1 MVVCSVLKRT
11 PLIPFARQRGLL
23 MTRTRIAPTLLLLAL
38 CLSLTASTSAARGRK
53 GKPAAAA
60 KSAKTAKTAKSAR
73 ADKRGGRVE
82 RAAKGREKTARP
94 KTAAQETRAER
105 RQRER
110 AEQADA
116 RTGRR
121 GGRRMSRRE
130 QLLQARLA
138 AEARRR
144 AELARLAAIARAR
157 AAEQALRDE
166 VAANIARDDTTG
178 EDLEVRR
185 AAVNALGNHLASVVV
200 MDPKSGRIYSIVN
213 QEWAVRRGF
222 KPCSTIKLITG
233 LAGLSEHVIDPL
245 QEASLIS
252 VSSNRLDLTDAL
264 AFSNNGYFQNVSGR
278 VGFERMVSYA
288 RQLGF
293 GERSGINH
301 ANEYTGRVP
310 LFKQGYA
317 VNHMG
322 SHGDDFEVTPVQLAA
337 IASVFANGGTLLTPH
352 LPRTPDENIHFKP
365 EVRRQLNIP
374 QEYLRRMLPG
384 MVGAVA
390 YGTGKRAFDTSET
403 IAGKTGTC
411 IQQNGWV
418 GLFASYAPV
427 EDPQLAIA
435 VVGRGPDARQHA
447 TVWIAGQIYK
457 SLAYRFGKRGN
468 RPAYTLTPDI
478 LAPRPHI
485 DAATAAAVNE
495 EDAEENAA
503 AASEA
508 FSTAAPTDDAT
519 NGATG
524 NNVKPSLQ
532 PVQTTP
538 VYPNVKLPSGPAQ
551 PVIKPAQP
559 PVKPPPSTGDARP
572 RRVHPNEPQ

>member
-1 MVVCSVLKRT
+1 
-11 PLIPFARQRGLL
+11 
-23 MTRTRIAPTLLLLAL
+23 MTRTRTAPTLLLLAL
-38 CLSLTASTSAARGRK
+38 CLSLTTITTNARGRK
-53 GKPAAAA
+53 GKPAATA
-60 KSAKTAKTAKSAR
+60 KSAKTKSAS
-73 ADKRGGRVE
+73 AQKRGGRTE
-82 RAAKGREKTARP
+82 RAAKGRDKTARTKAP
-94 KTAAQETRAER
+94 AHETRAER

-110 AEQADA
+110 AERADA
-116 RTGRR
+116 RSARSG

-130 QLLQARLA
+130 RLLQARLA

-166 VAANIARDDTTG
+166 VAANIGRDDTTG

-185 AAVNALGNHLASVVV
+185 AAVNALGNHIASVVV
-200 MDPKSGRIYSIVN
+200 MNPKSGRIYSIVN

-222 KPCSTIKLITG
+222 KPCSTIKLVTG
-233 LAGLSEHVIDPL
+233 FAGLSERVIDPL
-245 QEASLIS
+245 QEAALVS
-252 VSSNRLDLTDAL
+252 VSSNRLDLTEAL

-288 RQLGF
+288 RQLGL

-301 ANEYTGRVP
+301 ANEYAGRVP

-317 VNHMG
+317 VNPMG

-352 LPRTPDENIHFKP
+352 LPRTPEENVHFKP

-374 QEYLRRMLPG
+374 QEYMRRMLPG

-390 YGTGKRAFDTSET
+390 YGTGKRAFDASET

-418 GLFASYAPV
+418 GLFTSYAPV

-457 SLAYRFGKRGN
+457 TLAYRFGKRGN
-468 RPAYTLTPDI
+468 KPQYTLTPDI
-478 LAPRPHI
+478 LAPRPRL
-485 DAATAAAVNE
+485 DAATAIAVNE
-495 EDAEENAA
+495 EEAEENAA

-508 FSTAAPTDDAT
+508 AGIAAPPDDTT

-524 NNVKPSLQ
+524 NHVQPTLRAVQPSPTGTNVKPASIAPQ
-532 PVQTTP
+532 P
-538 VYPNVKLPSGPAQ
+538 AA
-551 PVIKPAQP
+551 KPAQMP
-559 PVKPPPSTGDARP
+559 AKTPPPGSDSRP

>member
-1 MVVCSVLKRT
+1 
-11 PLIPFARQRGLL
+11 
-23 MTRTRIAPTLLLLAL
+23 MTRTRIAPPLLLLAL
-38 CLSLTASTSAARGRK
+38 CLSLTTISAAARGRK

-60 KSAKTAKTAKSAR
+60 KSAKSAR
-73 ADKRGGRVE
+73 ADKRGGRGE
-82 RAAKGREKTARP
+82 RAAKGRDKTARTSAP
-94 KTAAQETRAER
+94 AHETRAER
-105 RQRER
+105 RARVREER
-110 AEQADA
+110 ADA
-116 RTGRR
+116 RGGRR
-121 GGRRMSRRE
+121 GGRRLSRRE
-130 QLLQARLA
+130 QLLQARRE

-166 VAANIARDDTTG
+166 VAANIAKDDTTG

-185 AAVNALGNHLASVVV
+185 AAVSALGNHIASVVV

-245 QEASLIS
+245 QEASLVS

-288 RQLGF
+288 RQLGY
-293 GERSGINH
+293 GERTGINH

-352 LPRTPDENIHFKP
+352 LPRTPDENVHFKP

-390 YGTGKRAFDTSET
+390 YGTGKRAFDSSET

-411 IQQNGWV
+411 VQQNGWV
-418 GLFASYAPV
+418 GLFTSYAPV

-447 TVWIAGQIYK
+447 TVWIAGQIYR

-468 RPAYTLTPDI
+468 KPPYVLTPDM

-503 AASEA
+503 AANEA
-508 FSTAAPTDDAT
+508 AGTAAPPNDAT
-519 NGATG
+519 NGAMG
-524 NNVKPSLQ
+524 NNVRPSLQ
-532 PVQTTP
+532 PVQP
-538 VYPNVKLPSGPAQ
+538 SPAGANVKPASGPAQ
-551 PVIKPAQP
+551 PAAKPTQT
-559 PVKPPPSTGDARP
+559 PVKSPPPTGDERP

>member
-1 MVVCSVLKRT
+1 
-11 PLIPFARQRGLL
+11 
-23 MTRTRIAPTLLLLAL
+23 MTRTRTVLLPLFLLTI
-38 CLSLTASTSAARGRK
+38 CFSLTAIITDARGRK
-53 GKPAAAA
+53 AKPAAKAKAA
-60 KSAKTAKTAKSAR
+60 KPKSAG
-73 ADKRGGRVE
+73 AQKRGGRNE
-82 RAAKGREKTARP
+82 RAAKGRDMTARTKAP
-94 KTAAQETRAER
+94 AHETRAER
-105 RQRER
+105 RRRER
-110 AEQADA
+110 AERADA
-116 RTGRR
+116 RNARSG

-130 QLLQARLA
+130 RLLQARRE

-185 AAVNALGNHLASVVV
+185 AAVNALGRHIASVVV

-233 LAGLSEHVIDPL
+233 LAGLSERVIDPL
-245 QEASLIS
+245 QEASLVS
-252 VSSNRLDLTDAL
+252 VSSNRLDLTEAL
-264 AFSNNGYFQNVSGR
+264 AFSNNHYFQNVSGR
-278 VGFERMVSYA
+278 VGFERMVGYA
-288 RQLGF
+288 RQLGL

-310 LFKQGYA
+310 LFKEGYA

-322 SHGDDFEVTPVQLAA
+322 SHGDDFEVTPVQLAS

-352 LPRTPDENIHFKP
+352 LPRTPDENVHFRS

-390 YGTGKRAFDTSET
+390 YGTGKRAYDVNET

-418 GLFASYAPV
+418 GLFTSYAPV

-468 RPAYTLTPDI
+468 KPQYTLTPDI
-478 LAPRPHI
+478 LAPRPRL
-485 DAATAAAVNE
+485 DAAAAAAVNE
-495 EDAEENAA
+495 EEAEENAA

-508 FSTAAPTDDAT
+508 AGIAPPVETTNDAA
-519 NGATG
+519 G
-524 NNVKPSLQ
+524 NNVQPTLRAVQPS
-532 PVQTTP
+532 PAGT
-538 VYPNVKLPSGPAQ
+538 NVKPASSAPQ
-551 PVIKPAQP
+551 PAAKPAQTPVKTPP
-559 PVKPPPSTGDARP
+559 PVGSDLRP

>member
-1 MVVCSVLKRT
+1 
-11 PLIPFARQRGLL
+11 
-23 MTRTRIAPTLLLLAL
+23 MTRTRIVPTLLLLL
-38 CLSLTASTSAARGRK
+38 LGLSLTASNSDARGRK
-53 GKPAAAA
+53 AKPAAAA
-60 KSAKTAKTAKSAR
+60 KQTAKSAR
-73 ADKRGGRVE
+73 AEKRGGRNE
-82 RAAKGREKTARP
+82 RAAKGRERTARTKAP
-94 KTAAQETRAER
+94 ARETRAER
-105 RQRER
+105 RARVREER
-110 AEQADA
+110 ADA
-116 RTGRR
+116 RGGKR
-121 GGRRMSRRE
+121 GGKLSRRE
-130 QLLQARLA
+130 RLLQARRE

-166 VAANIARDDTTG
+166 VAANVARDDTTG

-185 AAVNALGNHLASVVV
+185 AAVNALGKHIASVVV

-222 KPCSTIKLITG
+222 KPCSTIKLVTG
-233 LAGLSEHVIDPL
+233 LAGLSERVIDPL
-245 QEASLIS
+245 QEASLVS

-278 VGFERMVSYA
+278 VGFERMVGYA
-288 RQLGF
+288 RQLGL
-293 GERSGINH
+293 GERTGINH

-310 LFKQGYA
+310 LFKEGYA

-352 LPRTPDENIHFKP
+352 LPRTPDENVHFKP

-390 YGTGKRAFDTSET
+390 YGTGKRAFDSTET

-418 GLFASYAPV
+418 GLFTSYAPV

-435 VVGRGPDARQHA
+435 VVGRGPDARGHA
-447 TVWIAGQIYK
+447 PVWIAGQIYK

-468 RPAYTLTPDI
+468 RPPYTLTPDI

-485 DAATAAAVNE
+485 DAATAIAVNE

-508 FSTAAPTDDAT
+508 AATAAPPDDTA
-519 NGATG
+519 NGANG
-524 NNVKPSLQ
+524 NNVQPTLQ
-532 PVQTTP
+532 PLYTNPTTTNVRPRGGLVQPT
-538 VYPNVKLPSGPAQ
+538 L
-551 PVIKPAQP
+551 KPAQP
-559 PVKPPPSTGDARP
+559 PVKTTPPASDARP